1 MKNLEQHVQ
10 KIFDESTLKN
20 FDIVRQL
27 CHEMIDFSDGKPDTK
42 KLHHSAVDRKP
53 ENLLQFWAR
62 DYWLSG
68 LGLKVIK

>member
-10 KIFDESTLKN
+10 KIFDASLLKN
-20 FDIVRQL
+20 FDLARQL
-27 CHEMIDFSDGKPDTK
+27 CHEMIDFSDGKPKTK
-42 KLHHSAVDRKP
+42 KLHHLAVDRKS

-68 LGLKVIK
+68 KGLKVIK

>member
-20 FDIVRQL
+20 FDTVRQL

-42 KLHHSAVDRKP
+42 KLHHNAVDRKP